1 MIETIINEINIKI
14 ENKTGG
20 HDDNDYKLLLKLF
33 NSYLTLY
40 KTEENKNIYSDE
52 FRQHSYGVY
61 DIIYKLFNDEDI
73 EKEMKKDME
82 EYIKTNNAYEKKEEE
97 FNYYKYKEFMKS
109 LLYLKDSIH
118 ELDFDN
124 VGEEF
129 NKSVNIVEEYLN
141 FFFEE
146 TEEFNSTLNEF
157 YSKLDSINEK
167 LDSLS
172 IKFKL
177 DEENNIKTL
186 LVKKDDDL
194 KK

>member
-14 ENKTGG
+14 ENKTWGNE
-20 HDDNDYKLLLKLF
+20 DNDYNLLLKLF
-33 NSYLTLY
+33 NSFITLY
-40 KTEENKNIYSDE
+40 TSEENKNIYSDE
-52 FRQHSYGVY
+52 FRQHSYSVY
-61 DIIYKLFNDEDI
+61 DIIYKLFNDEDM

-82 EYIKTNNAYEKKEEE
+82 EYIKTNNADEKKEEE
-97 FNYYKYKEFMKS
+97 FNYYKYKEFMKN

-129 NKSVNIVEEYLN
+129 NNSVNIVKEYLK

-157 YSKLDSINEK
+157 YSKLDSLNEK

-177 DEENNIKTL
+177 DEENNKLKTL
-186 LVKKDDDL
+186 LVKDDDI
-194 KK
+194 KI